1 MKQQPT
7 GTQNTDDLAAL
18 RAQVIEHAATRGLQL
33 SPAATLSGMALA
45 LRLAATP
52 PRPAQAATMLRAWL
66 ETTRQSPDPTNE
78 PSPSPSPEPGTA
90 QPCRDLR
97 EILRQVRAQSANQ
110 PASVAGF
117 KRLGAAL

>member
-18 RAQVIEHAATRGLQL
+18 RAQVIGHAATRGLQL

-45 LRLAATP
+45 LRLAAAP
-52 PRPAQAATMLRAWL
+52 PRPAQAAAMLRAWL
-66 ETTRQSPDPTNE
+66 EATRQSPDPTNE
-78 PSPSPSPEPGTA
+78 PSPSPEPGTA